1 MGKQS
6 WRGGNMLYPVPAV
19 MVSCAR
25 PGEKPNIITV
35 AWAGTV
41 CSAPAMLSIS
51 VRKERYS
58 YDILKET
65 GEFVVNLVTKDLV
78 FATDYCG
85 VKSGRDTDKFK
96 EMKLTPLPSQHISAP
111 GIAESPLNLECR
123 VKQVVELGSHDMF
136 IAEILGVTVDDRYMD
151 EKGTF
156 HLNDAKLVSY
166 SHGTY
171 FELGEKIG
179 TFGYSVRKD
188 SKMKSN
194 ITLVG
199 MPASG
204 KSTIG
209 VLLAKRLG
217 YSFVDVDIVIQ
228 EKTGQLLKEIIA
240 ERGTE
245 GFLKVEESVNAE
257 LETERSVIA
266 PGGSVIYGPKAME
279 HLHEISTVVYLKL
292 SYEDVKQRLGD
303 LKDRGVALKDGMT
316 LLDLYNERVPLYEKY
331 ADVTIDETG
340 KTLGACVDELRRIME
355 NRMENG
361 ELVR

>member
-58 YDILKET
+58 YDIIKET

-85 VKSGRDTDKFK
+85 VKSGRDTDKFQ

-111 GIAESPLNLECR
+111 GIAESPLNLECK

-151 EKGTF
+151 
-156 HLNDAKLVSY
+156 DAKLVSY

-188 SKMKSN
+188 SKNKSKRSD
-194 ITLVG
+194 T
-199 MPASG
+199 
-204 KSTIG
+204 
-209 VLLAKRLG
+209 AKHTR
-217 YSFVDVDIVIQ
+217 
-228 EKTGQLLKEIIA
+228 
-240 ERGTE
+240 R
-245 GFLKVEESVNAE
+245 
-257 LETERSVIA
+257 
-266 PGGSVIYGPKAME
+266 KA
-279 HLHEISTVVYLKL
+279 K
-292 SYEDVKQRLGD
+292 
-303 LKDRGVALKDGMT
+303 
-316 LLDLYNERVPLYEKY
+316 
-331 ADVTIDETG
+331 
-340 KTLGACVDELRRIME
+340 
-355 NRMENG
+355 
-361 ELVR
+361 